1 MKSPVRLGRSVLVF
15 GRNGSFA
22 SLCRAPKC
30 GCSRA
35 RCAIVA
41 LRPDPA
47 TPHRSTPHVAS
58 IRGVTYNTLLHLCT
72 QSLAAN
78 AVGFVVGRVVLPR
91 AVSAT
96 GSPICRP
103 SRSSGPIAL
112 PSHGPPHC
120 AVDARTQGGAIPTQ
134 PSLRIY
140 GYQFRNKSPYRL
152 SPLITCQFPSS

>member
-22 SLCRAPKC
+22 PLCRAPKC
-30 GCSRA
+30 RCSRA
-35 RCAIVA
+35 RCPSSLHTTRSINSRHHLQYPAA
-41 LRPDPA
+41 LAHLVTR
-47 TPHRSTPHVAS
+47 RERGRLRGRQGS
-58 IRGVTYNTLLHLCT
+58 I
-72 QSLAAN
+72 AA
-78 AVGFVVGRVVLPR
+78 

-96 GSPICRP
+96 GSPICQP

-120 AVDARTQGGAIPTQ
+120 TVDARTQGGAIPTQ

-140 GYQFRNKSPYRL
+140 GCQFPYRL